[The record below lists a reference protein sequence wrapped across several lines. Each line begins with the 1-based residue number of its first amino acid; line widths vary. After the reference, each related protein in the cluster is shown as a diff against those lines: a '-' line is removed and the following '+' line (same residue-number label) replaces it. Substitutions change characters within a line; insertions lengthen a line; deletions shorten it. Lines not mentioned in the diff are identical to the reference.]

1 MKDTPIVEGL
11 RLQLVPLV
19 EHVDTTSEQPI
30 DDLIAKVK
38 QVVLGDWFWRRNLV
52 FKEGNVNLIFQYV
65 WSYWLKLTS
74 NQWGNITLRLF

>member
-38 QVVLGDWFWRRNLV
+38 QVVLGD
-52 FKEGNVNLIFQYV
+52 
-65 WSYWLKLTS
+65 
-74 NQWGNITLRLF
+74 